1 MTGITDN
8 TARSRYEMVVEGHT
22 AFAEYKLAPGMIEFT
37 HTVVPD
43 ALGGR
48 GLGSKIAS
56 FVLADARKRG
66 LKVKATCPFIAAYLK
81 KHPDAADQV

>member
-1 MTGITDN
+1 MSDIQDN
-8 TARSRYEMVVEGHT
+8 TARSRYETVVDGHT
-22 AFAEYKLAPGMIEFT
+22 AFAEYKLAPGVIEFT

-48 GLGSKIAS
+48 GLGSKIAA
-56 FVLADARKRG
+56 FVLADAKARG

-81 KHPDAADQV
+81 KNPDAAETA